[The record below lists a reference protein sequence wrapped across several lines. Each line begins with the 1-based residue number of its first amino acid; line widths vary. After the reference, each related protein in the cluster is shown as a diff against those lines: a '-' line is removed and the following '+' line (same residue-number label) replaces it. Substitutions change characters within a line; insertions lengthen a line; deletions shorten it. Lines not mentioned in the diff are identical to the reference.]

1 MVMNQSPNFNLGGPI
16 CPCIS
21 GCKKAPE
28 DRKMPARPPVR
39 WHFFE
44 GIPARENLEKRQN
57 FDQQV
62 GTLEACKYSNNWFSH
77 RHPLSQFQV

>member
-1 MVMNQSPNFNLGGPI
+1 MYFRLQKGPRRY
-16 CPCIS
+16 
-21 GCKKAPE
+21 E
-28 DRKMPARPPVR
+28 ETRPPVR